1 MSTTSNEPHE
11 PEPGQDDPLLGE
23 GPAGDA
29 NPGDYM
35 SSDQQSGVS
44 EDTGT
49 VYGHDGE
56 PEETPH
62 DEALREEEE

>member
-1 MSTTSNEPHE
+1 MSTTSPEHHE
-11 PEPGQDDPLLGE
+11 PEPGQDDPVTGE
-23 GPAGDA
+23 VADGDA

-35 SSDQQSGVS
+35 SSDQLSGVS
-44 EDTGT
+44 DETGT

-62 DEALREEEE
+62 DEALREDEQ